1 MTRLSIQMGMIVSML
16 MTLLMLPTMSFAAE
30 LVEPQVIVKN
40 ATEEMLQ
47 ALSDNEAALKE
58 DPSKIYDLVDSIL
71 IVHFDFGKMSKL
83 ALGKNWKKANTS
95 QRTDFTEEF
104 RLLLV
109 RTYSTAMLEYT
120 GEEIKMLP
128 FKGDVSK
135 KKVKIKTEVLQ
146 PAGPSIPMTFSMY
159 LNKADTWK
167 VYDIKIDGI
176 SLVTTYRTSFARQI
190 RVEGMD
196 ALIASLAKKNAKV
209 K

>member
-1 MTRLSIQMGMIVSML
+1 MTTFIMRMMAGLM
-16 MTLLMLPTMSFAAE
+16 MTLLMLPTMSVAAE

-71 IVHFDFGKMSKL
+71 IVHFDFEKMSKL
-83 ALGKNWKKANTS
+83 ALGKNWKKADAS
-95 QRTDFTEEF
+95 QRAEFTEEF

-159 LNKADTWK
+159 LNKASAWK

-196 ALIASLAKKNAKV
+196 ALIASLDKKNAKV